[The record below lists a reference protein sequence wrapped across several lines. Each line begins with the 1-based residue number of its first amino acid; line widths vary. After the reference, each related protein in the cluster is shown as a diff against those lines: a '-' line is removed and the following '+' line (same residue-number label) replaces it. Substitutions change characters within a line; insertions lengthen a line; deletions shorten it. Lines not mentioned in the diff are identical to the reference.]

1 MELQSR
7 DAGPCEE
14 GTTWTRRTE
23 RGKAG
28 AIMTEDQPR
37 LPEQPTQ
44 GHATALQAVPPRPQG
59 TPVVTAEQWAAGF
72 QQTHHREPTMS
83 EYQTAVHA
91 GLIAPERRPRDRSM
105 QQMADGA
112 KQVVNGARDFFN
124 TKVAPAVENSGAK
137 EFLSNRVAPAAQSA
151 TRSMQQSTSRP
162 GLAKL
167 RGMATFILP
176 AAAFLAII
184 SLFMPVASAMG
195 SSVNYFS
202 DEDGFLLFIML
213 VAIAASAVAVI
224 RKANWSRITAGVVGI
239 VAGLIG
245 MIDGFGTMGS
255 VSGTDGVS
263 VGGGLVL
270 LSLLSVV
277 MLAAAILMLLPP
289 RQASAVPPM
298 PSMPPVQPPQS

>member
-1 MELQSR
+1 
-7 DAGPCEE
+7 
-14 GTTWTRRTE
+14 
-23 RGKAG
+23 
-28 AIMTEDQPR
+28 MTEDQPQ

-44 GHATALQAVPPRPQG
+44 GHATASQAVPPRPQVP
-59 TPVVTAEQWAAGF
+59 PVVTAAN
-72 QQTHHREPTMS
+72 
-83 EYQTAVHA
+83 
-91 GLIAPERRPRDRSM
+91 
-105 QQMADGA
+105 GA

-151 TRSMQQSTSRP
+151 ARSMQQSTLRP

-167 RGMATFILP
+167 RGLATFILP

-195 SSVNYFS
+195 FSVNYFS
-202 DEDGFLLFIML
+202 DEAGGEGGFLLFTML
-213 VAIAASAVAVI
+213 VAIAASVVAVI
-224 RKANWSRITAGVVGI
+224 RKTNWSRVTAGVVGI

-255 VSGTDGVS
+255 VSGTRYAS
-263 VGGGLVL
+263 VGAGVML
-270 LSLLSVV
+270 LALLSVV
-277 MLAAAILMLLPP
+277 MLAAAVLILLSP

-298 PSMPPVQPPQS
+298 PSMPPVQPPQAEPNRLSRTNEGRTP

>member
-1 MELQSR
+1 
-7 DAGPCEE
+7 
-14 GTTWTRRTE
+14 
-23 RGKAG
+23 
-28 AIMTEDQPR
+28 MTEDQPQ

-44 GHATALQAVPPRPQG
+44 GHATASQAVPPRPQVP
-59 TPVVTAEQWAAGF
+59 PVVTAEQWGAGF

-83 EYQTAVHA
+83 EYQAAVHA
-91 GLIAPERRPRDRSM
+91 GLIAPEHRPRDPSM

-151 TRSMQQSTSRP
+151 ARSMQQSTSRP

-167 RGMATFILP
+167 RGLATFILP
-176 AAAFLAII
+176 AAAFLATI

-195 SSVNYFS
+195 FSVNYFS
-202 DEDGFLLFIML
+202 GEGGFLLFIML
-213 VAIAASAVAVI
+213 VAIAASVVAVI

-255 VSGTDGVS
+255 VSGTRYAS
-263 VGGGLVL
+263 VGAGVVL
-270 LSLLSVV
+270 LALLSVV
-277 MLAAAILMLLPP
+277 MLAAAVLIRLPSP
-289 RQASAVPPM
+289 QASAIPQMLPTQ
-298 PSMPPVQPPQS
+298 SPQS

>member
-1 MELQSR
+1 
-7 DAGPCEE
+7 
-14 GTTWTRRTE
+14 
-23 RGKAG
+23 
-28 AIMTEDQPR
+28 MTEDQPQ

-44 GHATALQAVPPRPQG
+44 GHTTASQAVPPRPQVP
-59 TPVVTAEQWAAGF
+59 PVATAEQWAAGF

-83 EYQTAVHA
+83 EYQAAVHA
-91 GLIAPERRPRDRSM
+91 GLITPERRPRDPSM

-124 TKVAPAVENSGAK
+124 TKIAPAVENSGAK
-137 EFLSNRVAPAAQSA
+137 EFLRNCIAPAAQSA
-151 TRSMQQSTSRP
+151 ARSMQRSTSRP

-167 RGMATFILP
+167 RGLATFILP

-195 SSVNYFS
+195 FSVNYFS
-202 DEDGFLLFIML
+202 DEAGGEGGFLLFIML
-213 VAIAASAVAVI
+213 VAIAASVVAVI

-277 MLAAAILMLLPP
+277 MLAAAILILLPP
-289 RQASAVPPM
+289 RQTPTIPPM
-298 PSMPPVQPPQS
+298 PPAQPPQS